1 MRLQE
6 RETLGNVGASSSLEP
21 ELPAPRRPR
30 CVWRKACRTFTS
42 RTRTNV
48 CLTLDVI
55 MSINVALSLRRLFGS
70 ASARQ
75 GSRKVRKRA
84 ALQVVLRAWVNGE
97 GTSSSRRQMYGAGT
111 SMRNY
116 LHSRRVVLL
125 GGLLLSTLIP
135 IVAKADGIVVLVD
148 ENGRKI
154 YVNANESSSGVDW
167 MTRGFRS
174 NSSAVSGGI
183 PANIDQLVEQTANR
197 YQVDP
202 KLVHAIIRVESD
214 YDPKAVSSKG
224 AMGLMQLIPATAQR
238 FGVANPFD
246 PKQNLDGGV
255 NYLKHLLGLFQGD
268 LNLSLAAYNA
278 GEHSVQRYGGIPAIP
293 ETQKYVRKVTEIYQP
308 GSTAMGK
315 TPISAKTVSQEPPT
329 SSIVR
334 YVDERGVVHYTNV
347 E

>member
-1 MRLQE
+1 
-6 RETLGNVGASSSLEP
+6 
-21 ELPAPRRPR
+21 
-30 CVWRKACRTFTS
+30 
-42 RTRTNV
+42 
-48 CLTLDVI
+48 
-55 MSINVALSLRRLFGS
+55 
-70 ASARQ
+70 
-75 GSRKVRKRA
+75 
-84 ALQVVLRAWVNGE
+84 
-97 GTSSSRRQMYGAGT
+97 MYGART

-116 LHSRRVVLL
+116 LHSCRDVLL

-135 IVAKADGIVVLVD
+135 IVAKADEIVVLVD

-154 YVNANESSSGVDW
+154 YVNATESSTGADW
-167 MTRGFRS
+167 MTRSFRS
-174 NSSAVSGGI
+174 TGSAVSGGI
-183 PANIDQLVEQTANR
+183 PASIDQLVEQTANR

-246 PKQNLDGGV
+246 PKQNLNGGV
-255 NYLKHLLGLFQGD
+255 SYLKYLLNLFQGD

-293 ETQKYVRKVTEIYQP
+293 ETQQYVRKVTDIYQP
-308 GSTAMGK
+308 SNTATGTASMA
-315 TPISAKTVSQEPPT
+315 AKTVSREPPKPP
-329 SSIVR
+329 IVR

-347 E
+347 D

>member
-1 MRLQE
+1 
-6 RETLGNVGASSSLEP
+6 
-21 ELPAPRRPR
+21 
-30 CVWRKACRTFTS
+30 
-42 RTRTNV
+42 
-48 CLTLDVI
+48 
-55 MSINVALSLRRLFGS
+55 
-70 ASARQ
+70 
-75 GSRKVRKRA
+75 
-84 ALQVVLRAWVNGE
+84 
-97 GTSSSRRQMYGAGT
+97 MYGART
-111 SMRNY
+111 SMRY
-116 LHSRRVVLL
+116 YFHSRQVVLL

-154 YVNANESSSGVDW
+154 YVNANESSTDVDW
-167 MTRGFRS
+167 MTRSFRS

-183 PANIDQLVEQTANR
+183 PANIDQLVDQTANR

-255 NYLKHLLGLFQGD
+255 NYLKRLLGLFQGD

-278 GEHSVQRYGGIPAIP
+278 GEHSVQRDGGIPAIP

-308 GSTAMGK
+308 GNTAMGK
-315 TPISAKTVSQEPPT
+315 APISAKTVSPKPPT
-329 SSIVR
+329 SPIVR